1 MKEGSVEQ
9 KKEQLKYETELL
21 RLYWVTAVAIGGGNA
36 SLILGGVTGMRAVLL
51 VIGLLFIVILISACV
66 RQDRT
71 IRRLLRELGEQ
82 P

>member
-1 MKEGSVEQ
+1 MEQ